1 MSKTTALGFKP
12 PPPPISPPYLYR
24 GICVAE
30 CKEKVYD
37 YANGY
42 VVCAENGEV
51 LDVIF
56 YEGSEERAYTPEERL
71 KRLHTG
77 KASAE
82 HELGSVIGAAEARY
96 LVSKEKASRGV
107 LTLVE
112 VHRRAS
118 SRSATR
124 SAKRVQ
130 HVLSGLCHRLGI
142 PLSRVLRNVNIPRI
156 LHLLRGSDT
165 RCLAAAAV
173 YYAAKAEG
181 IAVSLE
187 QAAGASGCD
196 VERAYKVY
204 RKIVEELGVRIS
216 RDKLVMAH
224 VNKIVSAL
232 SLPGYVAAR
241 ASDILGRLRWSLPSS
256 KESVVA
262 AGLVYLAAELEGLAV
277 SSEKVAVVAGV
288 SPPSVREAARKLE
301 KALKALAVS
310 SN

>member
-1 MSKTTALGFKP
+1 L
-12 PPPPISPPYLYR
+12 
-24 GICVAE
+24 AE

-42 VVCAENGEV
+42 VVCADSGEV

-56 YEGSEERAYTPEERL
+56 YEGFDTVAFTPEEKLR
-71 KRLHTG
+71 KFHTG

-82 HELGSVIGAAEARY
+82 HELGSVISAAEARY
-96 LVSKEKASRGV
+96 LVSREKASRGV
-107 LTLVE
+107 LTLME
-112 VHRRAS
+112 VHRRVS
-118 SRSATR
+118 SKSAVR
-124 SAKRVQ
+124 AAKRIQ
-130 HVLSGLCHRLGI
+130 HELSGVCHRLGI
-142 PLSRVLRNVNIPRI
+142 PLSRVLRNVNTSRV

-165 RCLAAAAV
+165 RCLAAAVV

-187 QAAGASGCD
+187 QAAEASGCG

-204 RKIVEELGVRIS
+204 RKLVEELGVRAS

-224 VNKIVSAL
+224 VNKIVSGL

-262 AGLVYLAAELEGLAV
+262 AGLVYLAAALEGMEV
-277 SSEKVAVVAGV
+277 SSEKVAAVAGV

-301 KALKALAVS
+301 KALKALAAS